1 MTVTPAVVQGILLT
15 FALMVILMPPFV
27 LVLRRLGFGKRIRIE
42 GPGSHLIKE
51 GTPTMGGLLIIIVV
65 GAASLLFH
73 FVSGGRFFDPST
85 IAPIL
90 TLGLVG
96 ALGVADDYLN
106 ARTGD
111 GIRIRQK
118 LLWQVVVAGFIAY
131 QIQQTYAIT
140 SLRVPFVG
148 EVPIEPIVYVLFGAF
163 AIVATTNGVNFTDGL
178 DGLAGGT
185 LIFAFVAYMIIALLN
200 VPAQPNLAILCALLI
215 GALLGFLWFNVHP
228 AQVFMGDAGSLGLGA
243 TLAVMALITGEVLLL
258 PLIGIIFVVEVGSS
272 LLQIL
277 VYKVTGG
284 RRIFRMAPLHHHFEL
299 AGWDEEK
306 ITLRFWI
313 IGLLAAM
320 LGVVFFLSTIGP
332 QA

>member
-1 MTVTPAVVQGILLT
+1 MTVAAAVVQGILLT
-15 FALMVILMPPFV
+15 FALVVILMPPFV
-27 LVLRRLGFGKRIRIE
+27 LILRRLGFGKRIRIE
-42 GPGSHLIKE
+42 GPGSHLVKE

-65 GAASLLFH
+65 GAAALLFH
-73 FVSGGRFFDPST
+73 FVSGRFFDPST

-118 LLWQVVVAGFIAY
+118 LLWQVVVAGVIAY
-131 QIQQTYAIT
+131 QIQQTYAIAG
-140 SLRVPFVG
+140 LRVPFVG
-148 EVPIEPIVYVLFGAF
+148 EVPVEPLVYVLFAAF

-228 AQVFMGDAGSLGLGA
+228 AQIIMGDSGALSLGA
-243 TLAVMALITGEVLLL
+243 TLAVVATVNGQL
-258 PLIGIIFVVEVGSS
+258 PLLAIVGIVFFAVIMSVV
-272 LLQIL
+272 LQVL
-277 VYKVTGG
+277 SFRLRG
-284 RRIFRMAPLHHHFEL
+284 RRIFRMTPLHHHFEL
-299 AGWDEEK
+299 IGWAEEK
-306 ITLRFWI
+306 ITVRFWI
-313 IGLLAAM
+313 VAALAAL
-320 LGVVFFLSTIGP
+320 LGFSIFLSSVQGL
-332 QA
+332 

>member
-1 MTVTPAVVQGILLT
+1 MTVAAAVVQGILLT
-15 FALMVILMPPFV
+15 FALVVILMPPFV

-42 GPGSHLIKE
+42 GPGSHLVKE

-65 GAASLLFH
+65 AASALLFH

-90 TLGLVG
+90 TLVLVG
-96 ALGVADDYLN
+96 GLGVADDYLN

-118 LLWQVVVAGFIAY
+118 LLWQVVVAGVIAY
-131 QIQQTYAIT
+131 QIQQTYAIS
-140 SLRVPFVG
+140 SLRVPFIG

-185 LIFAFVAYMIIALLN
+185 LIFAFVAYMVIALLN
-200 VPAQPNLAILCALLI
+200 VPAQPNLAVLCALLI
-215 GALLGFLWFNVHP
+215 GGLLGFLWFNVHP

-277 VYKVTGG
+277 AYRVTGG

-299 AGWDEEK
+299 TGWDEEK

-313 IGLLAAM
+313 IGVLAAM

>member
-1 MTVTPAVVQGILLT
+1 MTVAASVVQGILLT
-15 FALMVILMPPFV
+15 FALVVILMPPFV

-42 GPGSHLIKE
+42 GPGSHLLKE
-51 GTPTMGGLLIIIVV
+51 GTPTMGGVLVIVV
-65 GAASLLFH
+65 VAASAMLFH
-73 FVSGGRFFDPST
+73 FVGPRPFFDPST

-90 TLGLVG
+90 TLLLVG
-96 ALGVADDYLN
+96 ALGTWDDYLN
-106 ARTGD
+106 AKTGD

-118 LLWQVVVAGFIAY
+118 LLWQVVVAGVIAF
-131 QIQQTYAIT
+131 QIQQTYAIS

-148 EVPIEPIVYVLFGAF
+148 EVAIEPILYVLFAAF

-185 LIFAFVAYMIIALLN
+185 LIFAFVAYMIIAMLN

-228 AQVFMGDAGSLGLGA
+228 AQIFMGDSGALALGA
-243 TLAVMALITGEVLLL
+243 TLAVMALITGEILLL
-258 PLIGIIFVVEVGSS
+258 PLIGIVFVVEVGSG
-272 LLQIL
+272 LIQIGAFKL
-277 VYKVTGG
+277 TG

-313 IGLLAAM
+313 IGVLAAM
-320 LGVVFFLSTIGP
+320 LGVVFFMTTIGP
-332 QA
+332 LA

>member
-1 MTVTPAVVQGILLT
+1 MTVAAAVVQGILLT
-15 FALMVILMPPFV
+15 FALVVILMPPFV
-27 LVLRRLGFGKRIRIE
+27 LILRRLGFGKRIRIE
-42 GPGSHLIKE
+42 GPGSHLVKE

-65 GAASLLFH
+65 GAAALLFH
-73 FVSGGRFFDPST
+73 FVSGRFFDPST

-118 LLWQVVVAGFIAY
+118 LLWQVVVAGVIAY
-131 QIQQTYAIT
+131 QIQQTYAIAG
-140 SLRVPFVG
+140 LRVPFVG
-148 EVPIEPIVYVLFGAF
+148 EVPVEPLVYVLFAAF

-272 LLQIL
+272 LLQI
-277 VYKVTGG
+277 VFFKVTGG
-284 RRIFRMAPLHHHFEL
+284 RRLFRMAPLHHHFEL

-313 IGLLAAM
+313 VGVLAAM
-320 LGVVFFLSTIGP
+320 LGVVFFLSTIGTVI
-332 QA
+332 